1 MTHAL
6 IIRPEA
12 EQDMVDGRDWYEGHL
27 EGLGAEFLTAVD
39 EVFDRIRE
47 TPELY
52 VPEYRAVRRAGLN
65 RFPYIVYYRTVEESV
80 EVIAVQHGSRN
91 PRQWRSRVKPG

>member
-1 MTHAL
+1 M
-6 IIRPEA
+6 IRPEA
-12 EQDMVDGRDWYEGHL
+12 ENDMAEGRDWYEGQR

-52 VPEYRAVRRAGLN
+52 APEYKSVRRTGMK
-65 RFPYIVYYRTVEESV
+65 RFPYVVYFRLVGDTV
-80 EVIAVQHGSRN
+80 EVIAVQHGSRS
-91 PRQWRSRVKPG
+91 PRRWRSRA

>member
-1 MTHAL
+1 MSHPL

-12 EQDMVDGRDWYEGHL
+12 EEDMAEGRDWYDRQR
-27 EGLGAEFLTAVD
+27 EGLADEFLTAVD

-52 VPEYRAVRRAGLN
+52 APEYKAVRRARMD
-65 RFPYIVYYRTVEESV
+65 RFPYVVYYRLVGDTV
-80 EVIAVQHGSRN
+80 EVIAVQHGSRS
-91 PRQWRSRVKPG
+91 PRRWRSRA

>member
-1 MTHAL
+1 MTHPL

-12 EQDMVDGRDWYEGHL
+12 EQDMIEGRNWYEGQR
-27 EGLGAEFLTAVD
+27 EGLGMEFLTAVE

-52 VPEYRAVRRAGLN
+52 APEYKSVRRVGVN
-65 RFPYIVYYRTVEESV
+65 RFPYVVYYRIVGAGV
-80 EVIAVQHGSRN
+80 EVLSVQHGSRN
-91 PRQWRSRVKPG
+91 PRQWRSRA